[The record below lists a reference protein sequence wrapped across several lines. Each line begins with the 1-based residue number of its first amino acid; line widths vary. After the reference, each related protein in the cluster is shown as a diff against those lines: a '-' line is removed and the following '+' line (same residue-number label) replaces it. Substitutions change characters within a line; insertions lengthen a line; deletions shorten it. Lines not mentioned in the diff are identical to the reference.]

1 MSGHASVERLLSR
14 NTADQARIPDMSVSC
29 LPNRPPLA
37 PVGAS
42 PVSAH
47 PEPKDPVIPSGARAR
62 CLFSPSGL
70 GRRTRREAIQPAP
83 LSARNRCPHTLVGA
97 GPVSARNRCPHTLVG
112 ADPVSA
118 RENLRPACVTRPP
131 RTLVREDGRRLSAP
145 RSQGYMLTQVWPY
158 GTTCGTFNPLRP
170 HTGAAMSSPP
180 RRNNPPRMDH
190 LPSASRTP

>member
-1 MSGHASVERLLSR
+1 SVERLLSR

-83 LSARNRCPHTLVGA
+83 LSARNC
-97 GPVSARNRCPHTLVG
+97 CPHTLVG

-131 RTLVREDGRRLSAP
+131 RTLVREDGRRLS
-145 RSQGYMLTQVWPY
+145 
-158 GTTCGTFNPLRP
+158 
-170 HTGAAMSSPP
+170 
-180 RRNNPPRMDH
+180 
-190 LPSASRTP
+190 